1 MEMRKLLTA
10 TLLLS
15 IFTSAFAQESVY
27 YYLPSTTITVE
38 VEAEQETFFAGPYAA
53 FAKKLLG
60 IDVRR
65 ADEVTSRVLSA
76 TISTSLE
83 ADRKSATPLDADIPE
98 LMTLSTQGLVSFG
111 DKTELSATWRFLPPM
126 RGDFSDKGLTG
137 DSKVV
142 KRIVYKTIPTDTAFV
157 RVPVE
162 EKIIETKTL
171 EDKAKE
177 AADQTLS
184 LRAQR
189 LDIATGNTD
198 ATFSGAALADALREI
213 RQMEEEYLTL
223 FRGYSQVRTLT
234 ASFDVIPQA
243 GLKNQRYL
251 AFRTD
256 PERGLVSN
264 GRGTPYYIELEP
276 EALVKEDS
284 SSQPKKAS
292 KTTYIKYRIPMI
304 CRLTLTEDGRPLVET
319 RVPVYQLGRE
329 ASYPVKTN

>member
-10 TLLLS
+10 ALLLS
-15 IFTSAFAQESVY
+15 IITSAFAQEGVY

-53 FAKKLLG
+53 FAKKLLN

-65 ADEVTSRVLSA
+65 SDEVTSRVLSA
-76 TISTSLE
+76 TISTRLE
-83 ADRKSATPLDADIPE
+83 ADRKTATPLDSDIPE

-111 DKTELSATWRFLPPM
+111 NKTELNATWRFLPPV
-126 RGDFSDKGLTG
+126 RSDFSDKGLTG
-137 DSKVV
+137 DSKQV
-142 KRIVYKTIPTDTAFV
+142 KRIVYKSIPTDTAFV

-162 EKIIETKTL
+162 EKFIETKSL

-177 AADQTLS
+177 AADHILS

-243 GLKNQRYL
+243 NLKNQRYL

-276 EALVKEDS
+276 EGLVREETS
-284 SSQPKKAS
+284 AS
-292 KTTYIKYRIPMI
+292 ARKSGKTTQIRYRIPMI
-304 CRLTLTEDGRPLVET
+304 CKLTLTEDGSPLVES
-319 RVPVYQLGRE
+319 RIPVYQLGKE

>member
-1 MEMRKLLTA
+1 MEKRIIT
-10 TLLLS
+10 S
-15 IFTSAFAQESVY
+15 ILALAVAFCAAAQESI

-76 TISTSLE
+76 TITPKVE
-83 ADRKSATPLDADIPE
+83 ADRKSATLLEADVPE
-98 LMTLSTQGLVSFG
+98 LMALSTQGLVSFG
-111 DKTELSATWRFLPPM
+111 EKGELGVTWRFLPPM
-126 RGDFSDKGLTG
+126 RSDFTDKGLTG
-137 DSKVV
+137 DSKEV

-162 EKIIETKTL
+162 EKFIETKSL

-177 AADQTLS
+177 AADHILS

-198 ATFSGAALADALREI
+198 ATFSGAAMADALKEI
-213 RQMEEEYLTL
+213 REMEEEYLTL

-234 ASFDVIPQA
+234 ASFDVIPQPN
-243 GLKNQRYL
+243 LKSQRYL

-276 EALVKEDS
+276 EGLVREEA
-284 SSQPKKAS
+284 SQSAKKAG
-292 KTTYIKYRIPMI
+292 KTTHIRYRIPMI
-304 CRLTLTEDGRPLVET
+304 CKLSLTEDGRTLVET
-319 RVPVYQLGRE
+319 RVPVYQLGKE

>member
-1 MEMRKLLTA
+1 
-10 TLLLS
+10 
-15 IFTSAFAQESVY
+15 
-27 YYLPSTTITVE
+27 
-38 VEAEQETFFAGPYAA
+38 
-53 FAKKLLG
+53 
-60 IDVRR
+60 
-65 ADEVTSRVLSA
+65 
-76 TISTSLE
+76 
-83 ADRKSATPLDADIPE
+83 
-98 LMTLSTQGLVSFG
+98 
-111 DKTELSATWRFLPPM
+111 M

-162 EKIIETKTL
+162 EKFIETKTL

-177 AADQTLS
+177 AADQILS

>member
-1 MEMRKLLTA
+1 MEMKRIVPALAACLLGI
-10 TLLLS
+10 S
-15 IFTSAFAQESVY
+15 SWAQENL

-38 VEAEQETFFAGPYAA
+38 VEAEQETFFAGPYAV
-53 FAKKLLG
+53 FAKRLLG

-76 TISTSLE
+76 TIIPKVE
-83 ADRKSATPLDADIPE
+83 ADRKSATILDADIPE
-98 LMTLSTQGLVSFG
+98 LMALSTQGLVSFG
-111 DKTELSATWRFLPPM
+111 EKGELGVTWRFLPPM
-126 RGDFSDKGLTG
+126 RSDFTDKGLTG

-142 KRIVYKTIPTDTAFV
+142 KRVVYKAIPTDTAFV

-162 EKIIETKTL
+162 EKFVETKTL

-177 AADQTLS
+177 AADHILS

-198 ATFSGAALADALREI
+198 ATFSGAALADALKEI
-213 RQMEEEYLTL
+213 REMEEEYLTL

-234 ASFDVIPQA
+234 ASFDVIPQPN
-243 GLKNQRYL
+243 LKNHRYL

-256 PERGLVSN
+256 PDRGLVSN

-276 EALVKEDS
+276 EGLIREDTPAQS
-284 SSQPKKAS
+284 KKGG
-292 KTTYIKYRIPMI
+292 KNTQIRYRIPMI
-304 CRLTLTEDGRPLVET
+304 CRLTLTEDGRPLLET
-319 RVPVYQLGRE
+319 RVPVYQLGKE
-329 ASYPVKTN
+329 ASYPAKSN

>member
-10 TLLLS
+10 ALLLS
-15 IFTSAFAQESVY
+15 IITSAFAQEGVY

-53 FAKKLLG
+53 FAKKLLN

-65 ADEVTSRVLSA
+65 SDEVTSRVLSA
-76 TISTSLE
+76 TISTRLE
-83 ADRKSATPLDADIPE
+83 ADRKTATPLDSDIPE

-111 DKTELSATWRFLPPM
+111 NKTELNATWRFLPPV
-126 RGDFSDKGLTG
+126 RSDFSDKGLTG
-137 DSKVV
+137 DSKQV
-142 KRIVYKTIPTDTAFV
+142 KRIVYKSIPTDTAFV

-162 EKIIETKTL
+162 EKFIETKSL

-177 AADQTLS
+177 AADHILS

-243 GLKNQRYL
+243 NLKNQRYL

-276 EALVKEDS
+276 EGLVREENA
-284 SSQPKKAS
+284 AS
-292 KTTYIKYRIPMI
+292 ARKSGKTTQIRYRIPMI
-304 CRLTLTEDGRPLVET
+304 CKLTLTEDGSPLVES
-319 RVPVYQLGRE
+319 RIPVYQLGKE